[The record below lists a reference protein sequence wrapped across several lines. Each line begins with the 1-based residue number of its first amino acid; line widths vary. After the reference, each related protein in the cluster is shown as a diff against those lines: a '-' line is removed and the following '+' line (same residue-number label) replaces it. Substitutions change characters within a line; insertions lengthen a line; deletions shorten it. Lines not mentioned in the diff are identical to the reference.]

1 MRYQTYFE
9 HDGENLSF
17 KVQYKIIQKENS
29 YILYIKDIKERS
41 KEFKTLQD
49 CESHLRTLFNNLHD
63 LAKYEKSLK

>member
-17 KVQYKIIQKENS
+17 KVQYKIIEKENS

-49 CESHLRTLFNNLHD
+49 CEAYLRTLFNNLHD
-63 LAKYEKSLK
+63 LAKYEKSLN